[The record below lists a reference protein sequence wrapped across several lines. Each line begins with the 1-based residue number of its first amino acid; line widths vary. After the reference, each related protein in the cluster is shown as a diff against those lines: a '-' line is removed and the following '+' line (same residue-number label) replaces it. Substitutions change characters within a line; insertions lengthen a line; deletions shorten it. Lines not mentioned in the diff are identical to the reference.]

1 MNPAGASGI
10 FTGDQ
15 TCAISGFSVRKW
27 LNPNLAT
34 SQVLENNETQTWIEM
49 RYAEV
54 LLNRAEAA
62 FELSSSGAGS
72 NGADANDAFTI
83 INQIRSRA
91 GAAPLASAGSMTID
105 TIRKE
110 RRKELAFEN
119 KTYWD
124 LRRWRIFS
132 KEQNGTIYRVLMPF
146 YAAQAGKYF
155 FDARTDERNDVYT
168 YDPKWYYEQ
177 IPPGAIAKSSKLIQN
192 PGY

>member
-1 MNPAGASGI
+1 MNPAGLSGI

-15 TCAISGFSVRKW
+15 TCAISGFSIRKW

-62 FELSSSGAGS
+62 FELGTAQG
-72 NGADANDAFTI
+72 NHGADYLTDAFTI

-91 GAAPLASAGSMTID
+91 GAIPLTGAMTID

-132 KEQNGTIYRVLMPF
+132 KEQNGTIYRILMPF
-146 YAAQAGKYF
+146 YSSQAGKYF

-177 IPPGAIAKSSKLIQN
+177 IPPGRYIKKYKFSSESRILK
-192 PGY
+192 